1 MTLNEMKNL
10 LESSIP
16 GKRFKHSVAVYETA
30 LKMAEH
36 FECDKAKVAIAAL
49 LHDCGREVPTKE
61 SVAWAMEHNFPVDEI
76 ETNQPILLHS
86 KIGTYFA
93 KNKYGVNDEE
103 ILDAIRY
110 HTTGINDMTN
120 LAKIVFLADIIE
132 PNRDYPGVEELRKV
146 SFKNLDKAMLLAYSN
161 TTTYLL
167 EQGLLVHPNCIKG
180 YNELIMKSKK
190 K

>member
-1 MTLNEMKNL
+1 MTLNEMKEL
-10 LESSIP
+10 LKASIP

-30 LKMAEH
+30 MEMADK
-36 FECDKAKVAIAAL
+36 FECDKEKVAIAAL

-61 SVAWAMEHNFPVDEI
+61 SVVWARNHDFPVDEI
-76 ETNQPILLHS
+76 EENQPILLHS

-93 KNKYGVNDEE
+93 KEKYGVQDIE

-110 HTTGINDMTN
+110 HTTGINNMTD

-132 PNRDYPGVEELRKV
+132 PGRDYQGVDELRKV
-146 SFKNLDKAMLLAYSN
+146 SFKNLDKAMLMAYSN

-180 YNELIMKSKK
+180 YNELIMQSRKK
-190 K
+190 

>member
-1 MTLNEMKNL
+1 MTLNEMKEL
-10 LESSIP
+10 LEASIP
-16 GKRFKHSVAVYETA
+16 GKRFRHSVAVYETA
-30 LKMAEH
+30 MKMAEV
-36 FECDKAKVAIAAL
+36 FACDKEKVAIAAL

-61 SVAWAMEHNFPVDEI
+61 SVAWAKAHDFPVDEI
-76 ETNQPILLHS
+76 EANQPILLHS

-93 KNKYGVNDEE
+93 KEKYGISDVE

-110 HTTGINDMTN
+110 HTTGINNMTD

-146 SFKNLDKAMLLAYSN
+146 SFKNLNKAMLMAYSN
-161 TTTYLL
+161 TTIYLF

-180 YNELIMKSKK
+180 YNELVMQGRKK
-190 K
+190 